1 MKDHLYK
8 IFADKWNKGGTL
20 YFYSDPHF
28 GDLDS
33 YKFRNVFKTKIEDG
47 KVYYETGLGIW
58 EDEDSLKCS
67 MHFFDEMQIKNINSK
82 VGKKDTIIFLGD
94 IGDINYIKKI
104 RGYKVLIMG
113 NHDQGASNYKREIH
127 YYSDL
132 GEIFVDDLSGLEK
145 NEIRI
150 EDNHLFDEVYTG
162 PLMISDRI
170 LLSHE
175 PIALPYIF
183 NIHGHDHSNSEKA
196 APYHMN
202 MCAEHIDY
210 TPVLFKDIVR
220 SGVLKDVPSI
230 HRFTI
235 DKIK

>member
-1 MKDHLYK
+1 MKDQVDK

-28 GDLDS
+28 GDEEM
-33 YKFRNVFKTKIEDG
+33 KIYRKNYVND
-47 KVYYETGLGIW
+47 
-58 EDEDSLKCS
+58 DE
-67 MHFFDEMQIKNINSK
+67 QIRRINSK
-82 VGKKDTIIFLGD
+82 VGKKDTIVFLGD
-94 IGDINYIKKI
+94 IGDVNYIKKI

-113 NHDQGASNYKREIH
+113 NHDKGVSNYKREIH

-145 NEIRI
+145 SEIRV
-150 EDNHLFDEVYTG
+150 EDNHLFDEVYAG

-175 PIALPYIF
+175 PIPLPYVL
-183 NIHGHDHSNSEKA
+183 NIHGHDHSNKEAVS
-196 APYHMN
+196 PHHLN

-220 SGVLKDVPSI
+220 SGIMKEVPDI